1 MPRSPRKRKSR
12 ATPGQRDDMPVIGWR
27 EWLAL
32 PSLGIDPIKAK
43 IDTGARTSSLHA
55 FNLRPFDEDGVPH
68 IAFTVH
74 PVQHRRRPAIRCQ
87 AQIHDARLVKSS
99 SGHRE
104 MRYVI
109 RVPVEL
115 NGVLWPIEVTLAN
128 RDSMGFRML
137 LGREAVRGR
146 FLIDPDRS
154 YIAGSSFADLSTVS
168 NKKGISS

>member
-1 MPRSPRKRKSR
+1 
-12 ATPGQRDDMPVIGWR
+12 
-27 EWLAL
+27 
-32 PSLGIDPIKAK
+32 
-43 IDTGARTSSLHA
+43 
-55 FNLRPFDEDGVPH
+55 
-68 IAFTVH
+68 
-74 PVQHRRRPAIRCQ
+74 
-87 AQIHDARLVKSS
+87 
-99 SGHRE
+99 